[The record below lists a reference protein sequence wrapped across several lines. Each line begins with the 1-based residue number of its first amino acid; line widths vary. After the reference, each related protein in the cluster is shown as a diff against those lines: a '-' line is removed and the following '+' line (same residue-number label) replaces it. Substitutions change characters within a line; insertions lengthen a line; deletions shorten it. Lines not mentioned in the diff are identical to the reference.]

1 MKTRIEATRIIVSLE
16 RGDAVRS
23 CVEAVAK
30 ERGILGASVTAIG
43 ALENPELGFY
53 HLNEKRYDRRAF
65 PGIWEL
71 VSLAGNITEKDG
83 APFLHAHVAI
93 GGQDFT
99 VRGGHLFDA
108 TSGVVV
114 ELVIEPFD
122 RPLMRVACEDIG
134 LHRWEPER

>member
-16 RGDAVRS
+16 RGDAVRG
-23 CVEAVAK
+23 CVESVAK
-30 ERGILGASVTAIG
+30 ERGILGASVAAIG

-53 HLNEKRYDRRAF
+53 HLNEKRYDLRTF

-71 VSLAGNITEKDG
+71 VSLTGNITEKDG
-83 APFLHAHVAI
+83 EPFLHAHAAI
-93 GGQDFT
+93 GGPDFA
-99 VRGGHLFDA
+99 VHGGHLFDA

-122 RPLMRVACEDIG
+122 QPLKRAACEDVG